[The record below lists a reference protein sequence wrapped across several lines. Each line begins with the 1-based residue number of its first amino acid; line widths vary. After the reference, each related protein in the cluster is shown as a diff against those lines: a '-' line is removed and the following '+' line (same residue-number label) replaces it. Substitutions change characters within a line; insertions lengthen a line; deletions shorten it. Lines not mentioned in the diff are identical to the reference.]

1 MAHKYNIGI
10 IFDCDGTLVD
20 SIQGWRGLEHELARL
35 AGESLSESDIELLCT
50 FTIAETANFY
60 HTKFG
65 IGKSDKDVIK
75 LMDDF
80 LLNFYST
87 KVELRPGAKDF
98 VQCVVDAGIPCAVAS
113 SSPQRYL
120 KACFEHV
127 GLQDT
132 FDVVLSTDDL
142 QTSKREPKL
151 YDYAANVLG
160 TTRSNTWGFED
171 SIYAVHTLKN
181 AGFYCVGVYDRDDSG
196 TYDDLSKN
204 ADIAIK
210 GFDEI
215 SPDVLLGKLINI

>member
-1 MAHKYNIGI
+1 MAHKYDIGI

-35 AGESLSESDIELLCT
+35 AGESLSESDVELLCT
-50 FTIAETANFY
+50 FTLAETAHFY

-65 IGKSDKDVIK
+65 VGKSDQDVIK

-80 LLNFYST
+80 LINFYST
-87 KVELRPGAKDF
+87 KVEYRPGAKDF
-98 VQCVVDAGIPCAVAS
+98 VQCVVDAGIHCAVAS

-127 GLQDT
+127 GLQDV
-132 FDVVLSTDDL
+132 FDIVLSTDDL

-151 YDYAANVLG
+151 YDYAASVLG
-160 TTRSNTWGFED
+160 TASANTWGFED
-171 SIYAVHTLKN
+171 SIYAVRTLKN

-196 TYDDLSKN
+196 TYEELLEN
-204 ADIAIK
+204 ADVTIK

-215 SPDVLLGKLINI
+215 APDVLLGKLINI